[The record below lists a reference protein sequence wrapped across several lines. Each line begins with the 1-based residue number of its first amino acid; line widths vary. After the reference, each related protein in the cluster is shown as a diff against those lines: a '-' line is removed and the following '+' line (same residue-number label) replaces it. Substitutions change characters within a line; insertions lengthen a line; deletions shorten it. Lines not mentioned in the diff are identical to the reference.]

1 MSEAISVDH
10 ITMTREEYE
19 QLKRG
24 TASPTVTVDAAE
36 YAALV
41 EFKAATGKKA
51 EEHARVIG
59 RMRELEMLLRREM
72 QDHTAELEQAH
83 KRIKQLGG

>member
-1 MSEAISVDH
+1 MSERV
-10 ITMTREEYE
+10 TLTVEEYE
-19 QLKRG
+19 ALKAG
-24 TASPTVTVDAAE
+24 KAASPTVVVDAEE

-41 EFKAATGKKA
+41 AFKAQGTKQG
-51 EEHARVIG
+51 EEYTRVVG

-72 QDHTAELEQAH
+72 QDHVAELAEAH

>member
-1 MSEAISVDH
+1 MSEPERVSLTVA
-10 ITMTREEYE
+10 EYE
-19 QLKRG
+19 ALKAGRP
-24 TASPTVTVDAAE
+24 AAPTVVVDAEE

-41 EFKAATGKKA
+41 AFKAAATKQA
-51 EEHARVIG
+51 DEHSRVVG

-72 QDHTAELEQAH
+72 NDHTAELEAAI

>member
-1 MSEAISVDH
+1 MSDRV
-10 ITMTREEYE
+10 TLTVEEYE
-19 QLKRG
+19 ALKAG
-24 TASPTVTVDAAE
+24 KPASPTVVVDAAE

-41 EFKAATGKKA
+41 EFKATTTKKA
-51 EEHARVIG
+51 EEHTRVVG

-72 QDHTAELEQAH
+72 QEHTAELDAAT

>member
-1 MSEAISVDH
+1 MSERVTLTVA
-10 ITMTREEYE
+10 EYE
-19 QLKRG
+19 ALKAG
-24 TASPTVTVDAAE
+24 KPAAPTVVVDAEE

-41 EFKAATGKKA
+41 AYKAQGTKQDGDYT
-51 EEHARVIG
+51 RVVG

-72 QDHTAELEQAH
+72 QDHVAELAEAH